1 MSTVMTATDVYVHCN
16 DKCPPNVH
24 SWSIVPHINV
34 HCNDSNWW
42 TRCADFDNF
51 QICTTLAEFGIFCK
65 SCINVVKC
73 NVFISSY
80 YVLKCKAIWLTLYTT
95 QCESVHPANT
105 QQAHLMLV
113 KFPRVP
119 VTLAPW
125 YSVHQV
131 NIGTH
136 GTIGTLALLGA
147 CQPFHG
153 ACC

>member
-1 MSTVMTATDVYVHCN
+1 MY
-16 DKCPPNVH
+16 
-24 SWSIVPHINV
+24 
-34 HCNDSNWW
+34 
-42 TRCADFDNF
+42 
-51 QICTTLAEFGIFCK
+51 
-65 SCINVVKC
+65 
-73 NVFISSY
+73 SSY
-80 YVLKCKAIWLTLYTT
+80 NVLKCKAIWLTLYTT

-125 YSVHQV
+125 YSVHQG

-153 ACC
+153 AVVNLRHCRYFPHILRLAE